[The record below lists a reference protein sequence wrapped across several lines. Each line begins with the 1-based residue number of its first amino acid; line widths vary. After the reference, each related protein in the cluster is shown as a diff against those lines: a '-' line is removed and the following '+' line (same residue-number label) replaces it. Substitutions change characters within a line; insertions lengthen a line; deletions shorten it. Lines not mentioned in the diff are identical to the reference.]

1 MKKSKDVY
9 EVKIIEEQAHAQ
21 AIKATESVTTSREQ
35 EIADRKK
42 KVDLISASA
51 VAESDAIK
59 LRTIADAETFVA
71 EQRNKAED
79 FATLAAKHRY
89 EVDAAGHQMLNQ
101 AENLRSEASRE
112 SQVRMQ
118 LASNLEGIIR
128 ESVKPIEGIDTIKIY
143 EVNGIPGIGHNQARA
158 GFAGGDDATPGGDG
172 RVTNFADSVV
182 NSALR
187 YRAQLP
193 LVDNLLEEIGMSPG
207 EITNIGN
214 ILNAGKRKRSGADT
228 SDDGNGN

>member
-1 MKKSKDVY
+1 M
-9 EVKIIEEQAHAQ
+9 A
-21 AIKATESVTTSREQ
+21 TSRDQ

-42 KVDLISASA
+42 KVDLIMASA
-51 VAESDAIK
+51 AAESNAIK
-59 LRTIADAETFVA
+59 IKTNADAETFAA
-71 EQRNKAED
+71 EQRTKAED
-79 FATLAAKHRY
+79 FATLSAKHRY

-101 AENLRSEASRE
+101 AENLRSDASRE

-143 EVNGIPGIGHNQARA
+143 EVNGLPGIGHNQSRGGA
-158 GFAGGDDATPGGDG
+158 GAADETMPGGEG
-172 RVTNFADSVV
+172 RGTNFADSVV

-193 LVDNLLEEIGMSPG
+193 LVDNLLEEIGMAPG

-214 ILNAGKRKRSGADT
+214 ILNAGKRKKSNDSTPDG
-228 SDDGNGN
+228 DGN